1 MRRVYQAAHLPEAYL
16 VRDRL
21 RAEGIAAEVYNEHA
35 AGALGEIP
43 FTHAYP
49 EVWVADADWAR
60 ARRLLAAPPAG
71 AGAAWT
77 CARCGEDNPG
87 SFDLCWHCGAGRA

>member
-1 MRRVYQAAHLPEAYL
+1 
-16 VRDRL
+16 
-21 RAEGIAAEVYNEHA
+21 
-35 AGALGEIP
+35 
-43 FTHAYP
+43 
-49 EVWVADADWAR
+49 VADADWAR